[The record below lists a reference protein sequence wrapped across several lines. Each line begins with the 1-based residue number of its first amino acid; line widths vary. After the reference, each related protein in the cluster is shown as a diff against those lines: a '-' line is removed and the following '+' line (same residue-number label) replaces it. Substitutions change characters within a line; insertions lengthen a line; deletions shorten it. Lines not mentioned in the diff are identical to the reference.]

1 MFRRSVSALLLFVL
15 GLVIAGLLAQ
25 AGLRLSEAWSQRQTG
40 ALARVLAEADR
51 TLFTAL
57 VGVRSQRGDAQSLL
71 LAVDDARRPLE
82 EMRQQAQERAAET
95 IAALTAIPLPDAP
108 RMKEDFLRRWEP
120 AHRHYTLLFDE
131 AAKPRAERDI
141 RRIDPWYNAIGD
153 LVDHLSAVSVAV
165 SNNVRMADPE
175 LAELAQVRRLGWQ
188 IRDRYGLQCS
198 LLRTNVNTAQPLDDR
213 QRYTLGQYRGSAQAG
228 WAGLDELLAR
238 SEVKPSVA
246 AAVRAARQS
255 YDAGMRGIDEALG
268 RLNGAGKPLMPPSEW
283 NGMCRTP
290 FDPIVTIGLQ
300 ALDSAI
306 DRADA
311 MVAEAERALT
321 IDVMILIA
329 ALLTGVVAVR
339 LVRQRFGA
347 PVRQLLRCIA
357 RLAERDY
364 ATPVERLSHDDEF
377 GQLAGALE
385 SLRQSAAEARR
396 LAAEQEAR
404 RTAELERAG
413 RMENLCHGFDSTAD
427 RALSALSEAAQSLRD
442 TATRMR
448 TLASDASAEAGTVAA
463 AANEATGNVHTVA
476 AATEQLTASISEISE
491 RVQFSATTAREA
503 VEHARRTN
511 ATVEALSESAQR
523 IGEVVKLISSIAS
536 QTNLLALNATIE
548 AARAGEAGKGFAVV
562 ASEVKNLATQTGKAT
577 EEITQQVSAIQSTT
591 GDAVEAIRG
600 ITRSIAGI
608 DEMASAIAAAVQ
620 QQGAATQEIARNV
633 QRAAEGTQQ
642 VTSTIGSV
650 AGASQDT
657 GRAAEEVLDRV
668 ERMVGDVGGLRR
680 HVGDFLDKLR
690 AV

>member
-25 AGLRLSEAWSQRQTG
+25 AALRLADAWSQRQTG

-57 VGVRSQRGDAQSLL
+57 VGVRSQRGDAQTLL
-71 LAVDDARRPLE
+71 LSADDVRRQLE
-82 EMRQQAQERAAET
+82 EMRQQAGERAAET
-95 IAALTAIPLPDAP
+95 IAALAAIPLPDAP
-108 RMKEDFLRRWEP
+108 RMQEDFQRRWEL
-120 AHRHYTLLFDE
+120 ANRNYKLLFDE

-141 RRIDPWYNAIGD
+141 RRTDPWYNAVGD
-153 LVDHLSAVSVAV
+153 LVEQLATVSVSV

-175 LAELAQVRRLGWQ
+175 LAELAQLRRFGWQ

-198 LLRTNVNTAQPLDDR
+198 LLRTNVNTSQPLDDR
-213 QRYTLGQYRGSAQAG
+213 QRYTLGQYRGGAQAG
-228 WAGLDELLAR
+228 WAGIDEMLAR
-238 SEVKPSVA
+238 SGVKPSVVA
-246 AAVRAARQS
+246 AIRTARQS
-255 YDAGMRGIDEALG
+255 YDAGIRGIDDALG
-268 RLNGAGKPLMPPSEW
+268 RLDGGGKPLMPPSDW
-283 NGMCRTP
+283 NAMCRAP
-290 FDPIVTIGLQ
+290 FDPVVAIGLR
-300 ALDSAI
+300 ALDAAVE
-306 DRADA
+306 RADA
-311 MVAEAERALT
+311 MVAEAERALM
-321 IDVMILIA
+321 IDLIVLMA
-329 ALLTGVVAVR
+329 ALLTGAVAVR
-339 LVRQRFGA
+339 LVGRRFSA

-364 ATPVERLSHDDEF
+364 ATPVDRLTHDDEF

-396 LAAEQEAR
+396 LSAEQDAR

-448 TLASDASAEAGTVAA
+448 ALASDASAEAGAVAVAA
-463 AANEATGNVHTVA
+463 EEATGNVHTVA

-503 VEHARRTN
+503 VEHARKTN

-523 IGEVVKLISSIAS
+523 IGEVVKLISSIAN

-577 EEITQQVSAIQSTT
+577 EEITQQVSAIQSATS
-591 GDAVEAIRG
+591 DAVEAIRG
-600 ITRSIAGI
+600 ITHSISGI

-642 VTSTIGSV
+642 VTSTIGGV
-650 AGASQDT
+650 ASASQDT

-668 ERMVGDVGGLRR
+668 ERMVGDVGGLR
-680 HVGDFLDKLR
+680 HQVGDFLGKLR